1 MRTKGIHWNHQMKP
15 KDEEFKKSKWFK
27 RVKSER
33 VLRKSSFRPEESGN
47 DVFWLKSKHHKLSW
61 KICRIAST
69 QRKNMHPVEI
79 SLRCSSNFP
88 YFFMFENRSK
98 SWWWWK
104 FAVILVNL
112 SIQRFSANFL
122 ILLSNSQK
130 SYSILSN
137 SQRFSAILSN
147 FQYFSA
153 ILSHSTFIL
162 IK

>member
-1 MRTKGIHWNHQMKP
+1 MHANHENQRYSLKSSNES
-15 KDEEFKKSKWFK
+15 KRWRVQKSKWFK

-33 VLRKSSFRPEESGN
+33 VLRKSSFRPEETTF
-47 DVFWLKSKHHKLSW
+47 FWLKSKHHKLSW

-104 FAVILVNL
+104 FSVILVNL

-153 ILSHSTFIL
+153 IFSHST
-162 IK
+162 